1 MLFRT
6 CKLDKL
12 KVLEKQSEI
21 IKFSQKLIVSVRTEK
36 RLVSDDLIVL
46 YQLLE
51 EFINLM
57 KNEEFIPKKI
67 VSRLLHLYG
76 LMIGQAN
83 YALDPDLLRK
93 EAKKVYDYLERISEY

>member
-1 MLFRT
+1 MN
-6 CKLDKL
+6 KL

-21 IKFSQKLIVSVRTEK
+21 TKFSQKIVVSVRTEK

-51 EFINLM
+51 EFITLM

-67 VSRLLHLYG
+67 VSRLLLLYG

-83 YALDPDLLRK
+83 HALDPDLLRM
-93 EAKKVYDYLERISEY
+93 EAKKIYNYLERISEY